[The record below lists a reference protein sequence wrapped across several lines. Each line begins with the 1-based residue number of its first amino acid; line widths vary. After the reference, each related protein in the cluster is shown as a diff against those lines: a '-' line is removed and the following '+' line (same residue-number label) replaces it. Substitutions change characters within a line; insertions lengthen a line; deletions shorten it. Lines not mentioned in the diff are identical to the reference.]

1 MGSLLMVK
9 ESFVVLKDLTKWLST
24 RNVLESLQMP
34 ITELFKVGGMK
45 MDERLLAYTIAWI
58 FLARGGNHATLMIG
72 DLIAIQTMKDK
83 VKFD

>member
-1 MGSLLMVK
+1 
-9 ESFVVLKDLTKWLST
+9 
-24 RNVLESLQMP
+24 
-34 ITELFKVGGMK
+34 

-83 VKFD
+83 VKFDQVACVVVNILKIKRLSDLDSLCNFSHQGHGALWNGLHG